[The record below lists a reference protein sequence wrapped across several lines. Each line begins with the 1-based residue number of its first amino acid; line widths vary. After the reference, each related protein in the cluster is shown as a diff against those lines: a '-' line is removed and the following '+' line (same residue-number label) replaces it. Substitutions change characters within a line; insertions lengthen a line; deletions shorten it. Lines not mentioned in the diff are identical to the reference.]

1 VWKVT
6 DHPTTSLILVQRS
19 NSEGDRIVAR
29 FSYSVHGTTAKRGE
43 DIGTLEVYEVPVPIV
58 SHLSGQDQSASVADE
73 LEWIELV
80 ISGLEL
86 VVQHWK
92 NLGKHFRSSVR
103 PYRCK
108 IGGLE
113 EIIISRQDRRRRS

>member
-1 VWKVT
+1 
-6 DHPTTSLILVQRS
+6 LVLVHRS
-19 NSEGDRIVAR
+19 SNEGDRIVAR
-29 FSYSVHGTTAKRGE
+29 FTYSIHGTMAKRGE
-43 DIGTLEVYEVPVPIV
+43 DVGTLEIFEVPVPIV
-58 SHLSGQDQSASVADE
+58 SSVGGQDESIGVADE

-113 EIIISRQDRRRRS
+113 EIIISREDRRRRF